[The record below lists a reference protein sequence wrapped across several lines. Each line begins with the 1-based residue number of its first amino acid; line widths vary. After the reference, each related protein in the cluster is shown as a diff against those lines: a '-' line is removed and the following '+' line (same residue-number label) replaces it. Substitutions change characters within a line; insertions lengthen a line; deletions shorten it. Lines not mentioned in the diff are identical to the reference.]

1 MIIIF
6 LEAKNL
12 ITHISNGTNLS
23 YRQTKPEL
31 VGMIK
36 FVPCT
41 QIINNKKL
49 LYSQKLSEYQVSPE
63 SYNRTTYKRS
73 LENAPILVKE

>member
-41 QIINNKKL
+41 QIINNKKV
-49 LYSQKLSEYQVSPE
+49 LYSQKLSQYQVSPE
-63 SYNRTTYKRS
+63 TYNLTIYRRS
-73 LENAPILVKE
+73 LKNALI